1 MSDNKG
7 ANRLYLLTIT
17 AFVAASLAI
26 GRLSRIEMPV
36 YATLVIAQMSILI
49 PAILYCKKRKIVI
62 RELIPCRKISFSTG
76 ILVVV
81 STYLMYP
88 LMIVLNAVTLLF
100 TDSALAGVQT
110 EMMNGS
116 MVVATLVIAVLPACA
131 EEFLFRGV
139 LFQTYRKSRI
149 LPAIIISAF
158 LFGCMHMNLNQFGY
172 AFVMGIYLAF
182 LVEGTGSIFSSILA
196 HFTLNFTGVFLNW
209 ILKNFYSSQAMDSA
223 MQQTGNFL
231 QNEKEQVVML
241 LMGIFIW
248 FVIAMGTTVAGV
260 AVYIQICKLNG
271 RWEHMKKMF
280 RKGTRERIITIPLIL
295 AVAAAVMIM
304 ILSL

>member
-7 ANRLYLLTIT
+7 ANRLYLLTVT
-17 AFVAASLAI
+17 AFVAISLAI

-36 YATLVIAQMSILI
+36 YASMVIAQMSIFI
-49 PAILYCKKRKIVI
+49 PTILYCRKRKIVI

-76 ILVVV
+76 ILVVI

-116 MVVATLVIAVLPACA
+116 MIAATLVVAVLPACV

-158 LFGCMHMNLNQFGY
+158 LFGCMHMNLNQFAY
-172 AFVMGIYLAF
+172 AFVMGIFLAF

-196 HFTLNFTGVFLNW
+196 HFTLNFTGVLLNW
-209 ILKNFYSSQAMDSA
+209 ILKILYASQGMDST

-231 QNEKEQVVML
+231 QNDKEQIVMM
-241 LMGIFIW
+241 LMGILIW

-280 RKGTRERIITIPLIL
+280 QKRTGERIITIPMIL
-295 AVAAAVMIM
+295 AVVAAVVIM
-304 ILSL
+304 ILSI